1 MMKNIRKILKY
12 ILYSLII
19 ISIIDLLYLTICRFV
34 LHNKTMSGVQLLDNV
49 FIAIKADLVL
59 PWVLSLADIVLAVA
73 AVATFIFYYRAMG
86 KQNEIIE
93 NELYMPARQKHS
105 EDLIENVIG
114 KLKYV
119 IKDALLF
126 FGINQFNLGEN
137 SKDFLSGDK
146 PLNDKDYNIETLFNT
161 YIFNNINYNFLGV
174 YYYLKNKDN
183 PPIPTNSYNLYIDFI
198 KNHQPQKIDEYNK
211 ENIDLNKALEDLIDA
226 DIEFSKKITYI
237 QNDFQQKIKGKFG
250 EYKTA
255 NPDIFNSACGDKSL
269 SCDDH
274 ETFPLFKVLYDYRMK
289 LLGYY
294 YNFTYPAAMQSLNNK
309 YQLIE
314 SFSIKKAFLNRN
326 LHPTICFDP
335 PAKYRTSVI
344 GFICAVH
351 TDENL
356 LKEFLLSVKE
366 FVNEMSDDDL
376 KDKGIESEELKELK
390 ALKKK
395 VEGCK
400 QKVNDILDILGKKV
414 IFQGD
419 CDYIK

>member
-1 MMKNIRKILKY
+1 MKNIRKILKY

-19 ISIIDLLYLTICRFV
+19 ICIIDLLYLTICRFV
-34 LHNKTMSGVQLLDNV
+34 LHNKTTSVVQLLANV
-49 FIAIKADLVL
+49 VIVITALLTL
-59 PWVLSLADIVLAVA
+59 PWVLPLANIVLAVA

-119 IKDALLF
+119 IKDTPLF
-126 FGINQFNLGEN
+126 FEINQFNLGGN

-146 PLNDKDYNIETLFNT
+146 LLNYKNYNIETLFNT
-161 YIFNNINYNFLGV
+161 YIFNNINYDFLQN
-174 YYYLKNKDN
+174 YYYLKNKEN

-255 NPDIFNSACGDKSL
+255 NLDIFKSACGDKPL
-269 SCDDH
+269 SCNDYK
-274 ETFPLFKVLYDYRMK
+274 TFPLFKVLYDYRMK

-294 YNFTYPAAMQSLNNK
+294 YNFTHPAAIQSLNNK
-309 YQLIE
+309 DQLIE
-314 SFSIKKAFLNRN
+314 SFSIKQHYLNTN
-326 LHPTICFDP
+326 LYFICFNP
-335 PAKYRTSVI
+335 PAKDDPGVI
-344 GFICAVH
+344 DYICAVH
-351 TDENL
+351 TDENP

-366 FVNEMSDDDL
+366 FVDEMSDDDL
-376 KDKGIESEELKELK
+376 KFKGDK
-390 ALKKK
+390 LKKLK
-395 VEGCK
+395 QEVEDCK
-400 QKVNDILDILGKKV
+400 RKVNDILDILGKKV